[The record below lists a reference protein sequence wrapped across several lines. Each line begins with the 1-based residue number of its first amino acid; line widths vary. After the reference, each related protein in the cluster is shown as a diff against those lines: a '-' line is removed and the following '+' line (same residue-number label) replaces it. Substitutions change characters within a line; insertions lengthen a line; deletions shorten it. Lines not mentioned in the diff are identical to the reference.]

1 MRYDG
6 AVPLANGRGDRLCF
20 GVMSILNEAGFRPPG
35 EAQSLI
41 LQIDVGCPW
50 NRCTFCGMYKGMS
63 YRRRPLADI
72 WDLIEQEAKRH
83 SDARRIFLADG
94 DVMSRPFTDLRAILQ
109 ALLKHFP
116 QLTRVSM
123 YANGAS
129 IMAKTEAELAA
140 LRLLKLH
147 TLYMGLES
155 GDDEI
160 LRQCEKRETSAEMV
174 AACKAAQ
181 SAGLRMSVMIL
192 LGLGGIARSEQHAVH
207 TAEALNRMQPR
218 LLSALRVI
226 PVAGTKLHDAVRNGM
241 FRSLTEF
248 GVVRELREM
257 IAPLDLVATVFR
269 ANHSSNVVPLEARFP
284 RDKDRMVA
292 MLDGVLSSNTLD
304 RETAGT
310 MPFWL

>member
-1 MRYDG
+1 VPYDQ

-20 GVMSILNEAGFRPPG
+20 GVMSIQNDAGFRPPG

-41 LQIDVGCPW
+41 LQIDAGCPW

-63 YRRRPLADI
+63 YRRRSLADVLA
-72 WDLIEQEAKRH
+72 LIEQEAKRH
-83 SDARRIFLADG
+83 SAVRRIFLADG
-94 DVMSRPFTDLRAILQ
+94 DVMSRPFADLQIILQ
-109 ALLKHFP
+109 ALLAHFP
-116 QLTRVSM
+116 QLARVSM

-129 IMAKTEAELAA
+129 IAAKTEAELAA

-160 LRQCEKRETSAEMV
+160 LRQCEKRESSAEMID
-174 AACKAAQ
+174 ACKLAQ
-181 SAGLRMSVMIL
+181 AAGLRMSVMIL
-192 LGLGGIARSEQHAVH
+192 LGLGGIARSGQHAVH

-226 PVAGTKLHDAVRNGM
+226 PVTGTKLYDAARNGT
-241 FRSLTEF
+241 FRPLTEF
-248 GVVRELREM
+248 GVVQELREM
-257 IAPLDLVATVFR
+257 IARLDLASTVFR

-284 RDKDRMVA
+284 NDKERMVA
-292 MLDGVLSSNTLD
+292 MLDALLASDTLD